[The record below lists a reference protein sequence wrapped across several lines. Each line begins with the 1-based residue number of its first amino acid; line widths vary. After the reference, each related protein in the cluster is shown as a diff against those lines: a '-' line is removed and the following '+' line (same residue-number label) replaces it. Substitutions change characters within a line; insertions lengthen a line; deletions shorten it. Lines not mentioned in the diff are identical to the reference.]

1 MSLLWLL
8 VLILVIAAI
17 AGGVAVNGLLWLI
30 IVVAAIV
37 ALRCSPC
44 SAGRAAAPTD
54 DVPHARGG
62 GRTRTRRSLPPA
74 AR

>member
-17 AGGVAVNGLLWLI
+17 SGGVAVNGLLWLI

-37 ALRCSPC
+37 ALFALLGGPRR
-44 SAGRAAAPTD
+44 RAY
-54 DVPHARGG
+54 
-62 GRTRTRRSLPPA
+62 
-74 AR
+74 